1 MPMVCFE
8 KISTS
13 KSNFEGNS
21 TLPSFYCSKLNFTS
35 QWCFPICRWWINDQF
50 QCINVFL
57 YTTVFVFIMDFLLL
71 SSPSVW
77 IKWHMTK
84 TFSNPQQ
91 IQKQDKIHFQ
101 RLANNLNSITLLSLS
116 PAHLFQGE
124 NIWFLSIFK
133 TCVGQIKF
141 EETAQYL
148 SSGRHIARF
157 HLTKIESGILQF
169 FLMIWRF

>member
-1 MPMVCFE
+1 MWLKGMPMVCFE

-13 KSNFEGNS
+13 ISNFEGNS
-21 TLPSFYCSKLNFTS
+21 TLPFFYCLKLNFTS
-35 QWCFPICRWWINDQF
+35 QWCFPISRWWINDQF

-91 IQKQDKIHFQ
+91 IQKQDKTHLQ
-101 RLANNLNSITLLSLS
+101 RLANNLNSITLLPLSL
-116 PAHLFQGE
+116 AHLFKEKIFDSSQYSRPVSGKSNSRKLP
-124 NIWFLSIFK
+124 NIFP
-133 TCVGQIKF
+133 V
-141 EETAQYL
+141 AD
-148 SSGRHIARF
+148 
-157 HLTKIESGILQF
+157 ILPDF
-169 FLMIWRF
+169 IWQR